1 MISNKLHAITRFFTF
16 HPLTLLYRSC
26 TFVYLTHSM
35 LFLSLFSSIHILY
48 RSEMNLDCVER
59 YAIIIKSLFLFFF
72 FFFFQFSR
80 STNWLLVVS
89 VDESQWDSLFSENF
103 GSPVVRSVDW
113 LNRISDENQQTNLL
127 DMPERSFG
135 WSICFG
141 HSN

>member
-103 GSPVVRSVDW
+103 GSSVVRSVDW

>member
-59 YAIIIKSLFLFFF
+59 YAIIIKSLFLFFL

-135 WSICFG
+135 WSICFE

>member
-48 RSEMNLDCVER
+48 RRGNEFRLCWAVCDN
-59 YAIIIKSLFLFFF
+59 YKIAFFVF
-72 FFFFQFSR
+72 SFFFFQFSR

>member
-80 STNWLLVVS
+80 STNWLFVVS

>member
-48 RSEMNLDCVER
+48 RSEMNLGCVER